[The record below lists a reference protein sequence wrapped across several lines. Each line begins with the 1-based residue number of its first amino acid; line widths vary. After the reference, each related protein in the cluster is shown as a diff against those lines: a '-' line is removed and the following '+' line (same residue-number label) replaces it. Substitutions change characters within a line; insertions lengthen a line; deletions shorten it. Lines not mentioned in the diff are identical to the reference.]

1 MHLIH
6 VESQSVV
13 LVSELNVLPLLKQNT
28 HRLHF
33 QGKVSFSFVNWL
45 FTPTSI
51 FTNMTARLFVTLYSL
66 ARAKAKVYI
75 YVLIN

>member
-6 VESQSVV
+6 VELSQSVV

-28 HRLHF
+28 NYTDF
-33 QGKVSFSFVNWL
+33 QGKVNFSFVNWL

-51 FTNMTARLFVTLYSL
+51 FTNVTARLFM
-66 ARAKAKVYI
+66 
-75 YVLIN
+75 